1 MVDQVPCHGEE
12 THDAGHARADGYPES
27 EKKRAARWRLPKRDT
42 GVRTGLDKIAPGLP
56 EPFRAILHPGQH
68 MSNTTKQV
76 SRELKPVLGAFSL
89 WGIAVG
95 LVISG
100 EYFGWSYGWASA
112 GTLGFLVATLF
123 VALMY
128 TTFIFSFTE
137 LSTAIPHAGGPF
149 AYARRAF
156 GPTGGFLAGYATL
169 VEFVFAPPAI
179 SLAIGAYLGLQFP
192 GLDPKIAALGAY
204 VIFITLNALGVG
216 IAAMFELVVTL
227 LAVGELLVFA
237 GVVAPGWSLANFT
250 ANGWAGSSEFTM
262 GTWAG
267 IFASIPFAIW
277 FFLAIEGA
285 AMAAEEAKDPRR
297 TIPIAYITGIL
308 TLVVLAFLV
317 MIMAGGVGDWTK
329 LSNINDPLP
338 QAMKMVVG
346 ESSGWL
352 HMLIW
357 IGLFGLVASFHGIIL
372 GYSRQMFALARAGYL
387 PAYFAKVHPRFKTP
401 VRALVGGGVVG
412 VVAVFSD
419 QWVTF
424 GGMPLT
430 ANIVTM
436 AVLGALVMYIVSMA
450 SLFKLRA
457 SEPLLERPYRA
468 PFYPVFP
475 AIALFCG
482 VVCLFALVYF
492 NPMLTVLFLALM
504 AVAYMYFH
512 FTSRQRD
519 DAPADAMLGT
529 VTE

>member
-1 MVDQVPCHGEE
+1 
-12 THDAGHARADGYPES
+12 
-27 EKKRAARWRLPKRDT
+27 
-42 GVRTGLDKIAPGLP
+42 
-56 EPFRAILHPGQH
+56 
-68 MSNTTKQV
+68 MSSPPLQV
-76 SRELKPVLGAFSL
+76 SRELKPVLGVFSL

-100 EYFGWSYGWASA
+100 EYFGWSYGWQSA
-112 GTLGFLVATLF
+112 GTLGFLLATAF

-137 LSTAIPHAGGPF
+137 LSTSIPHAGGPF

-156 GPTGGFLAGYATL
+156 GPTGGFIAGFATL

-192 GLDPKIAALGAY
+192 SLDPKMAALGAY

-227 LAVGELLVFA
+227 LAVGELLFFA
-237 GVVAPGWSLANFT
+237 GVVAPGWSMANFV
-250 ANGWAGSSEFTM
+250 ANGWAGSNEFTR

-267 IFASIPFAIW
+267 IFTSIPFAIW

-285 AMAAEEAKDPRR
+285 AMAAEEAKEPRR
-297 TIPIAYITGIL
+297 TIPIAYISGIL
-308 TLVVLAFLV
+308 TLLVLAFLV
-317 MIMAGGVGDWTK
+317 MIMAGGVGDWRK
-329 LSNINDPLP
+329 LANINDPLP

-346 ESSGWL
+346 DNSGWL
-352 HMLIW
+352 HMLVW

-372 GYSRQMFALARAGYL
+372 GYSRQIFALARAGFL

-401 VRALVGGGVVG
+401 VRALLAGGVVG
-412 VVAVFSD
+412 VAAVFSD
-419 QWVTF
+419 QFITI
-424 GGMPLT
+424 GGQPLT

-436 AVLGALVMYIVSMA
+436 SVLGALVMYIMSMA

-457 SEPLLERPYRA
+457 SEPMLDRPYRA

-475 AIALFCG
+475 AIALVCG
-482 VVCLFALVYF
+482 IVCLGAIVYF
-492 NPMLTVLFLALM
+492 NLMLSGLFLLLM
-504 AVAYMYFH
+504 ALAYGYFRL
-512 FTSRQRD
+512 TSAQRSAA
-519 DAPADAMLGT
+519 APDAMLGT
-529 VTE
+529 VA